1 MLEEGS
7 SLVQIDTK
15 GPFDRDTNPFE
26 QFRTGGTGMEI
37 DGPEP
42 STGRRVINGT
52 SSTTKTVTKGSEVI
66 TTTSTVTTRNVT
78 TNGAY

>member
-42 STGRRVINGT
+42 FTGRKVVNGST
-52 SSTTKTVTKGSEVI
+52 STTRTVTKGSEVI
-66 TTTSTVTTRNVT
+66 TTTSTVTSRNVT
-78 TNGAY
+78 THGSY